1 MMLLLLC
8 LLKFLLSVVIL
19 LIPLPW
25 ILLLKQL
32 KRSLTHHNL
41 PGHLLM
47 KKFDI
52 DPLSYRHMAATLDT
66 VPVDASSNREDILTQ
81 SQMLKSVD
89 RECFIQL
96 QKTKIDGLLKFDVMD
111 IHPMELSP
119 KTSA

>member
-1 MMLLLLC
+1 MTKSQNATFNEWNERHGIWANVYHVSTPVANVLRLQDDD
-8 LLKFLLSVVIL
+8 V
-19 LIPLPW
+19 
-25 ILLLKQL
+25 
-32 KRSLTHHNL
+32 NL
-41 PGHLLM
+41 PDEQL
-47 KKFDI
+47 DI